1 MRTTFPDRYEA
12 MSTEN
17 DTTGE
22 RETIYDHHPFNFG
35 LWRNATPAADDEPD
49 ASETTDGTPTA
60 LTDGGVAV
68 TTDCPSCTGDL
79 VNVQG
84 VPACSDC
91 TWTAR

>member
-1 MRTTFPDRYEA
+1 MP
-12 MSTEN
+12 TEN

-35 LWRNATPAADDEPD
+35 IWRRAAPVAD
-49 ASETTDGTPTA
+49 AENDAEAEATDGTPTA
-60 LTDGGVAV
+60 IADGGVAV

-84 VPACSDC
+84 VPACCDC
-91 TWTAR
+91 DWTAR

>member
-1 MRTTFPDRYEA
+1 

-22 RETIYDHHPFNFG
+22 RENIYDHHPFNFG
-35 LWRNATPAADDEPD
+35 IWRRTEPASD
-49 ASETTDGTPTA
+49 DGTA
-60 LTDGGVAV
+60 IADGGVAV

-91 TWTAR
+91 DWTAR

>member
-1 MRTTFPDRYEA
+1 MP
-12 MSTEN
+12 TEN

-22 RETIYDHHPFNFG
+22 RENIYDHHPFNFG
-35 LWRNATPAADDEPD
+35 VWRRAEPAGDDETD
-49 ASETTDGTPTA
+49 AETESTDETPTA
-60 LTDGGVAV
+60 IADGGVAV

-91 TWTAR
+91 DWTAR